1 MVWFC
6 YSGDVFLFGP
16 WTGPKGGGSKV
27 IYEYSGPKYKSNS
40 GDVKMIWLIFTREM

>member
-1 MVWFC
+1 MVWFLLLGRC
-6 YSGDVFLFGP
+6 VFV
-16 WTGPKGGGSKV
+16 WTLDRTKGGGSKV